1 MIKQHQLSERKACR
15 ILNLSRTVF
24 NYESSKSEKDEKVIT
39 ALNALAG
46 RHPGYGFWK
55 MYQRLRLEG
64 YLWNH
69 KRVHRV
75 YTNMNLNI
83 RRKHKRRLPNRLS
96 VPAKSPQNINEIWS
110 MDFMHDVLY
119 NGRKIKVLNVVE
131 EFNRQALVM
140 EVDTSICSSRV
151 VEILNRL
158 IEKHGKPKVIKSD
171 NGPEFISHIMLDW
184 CHKNR
189 IQHQF
194 IQPGKPTQ
202 NCFIERFNGSFRKE
216 ILDAYVFYS
225 LNELKLITEN
235 WMNEYNTYRPHESL
249 NGLTPELYLL
259 KCGKLSPL
267 KTFAEFTT
275 VQQNNNSNKNV
286 FIKFE

>member
-1 MIKQHQLSERKACR
+1 M
-15 ILNLSRTVF
+15 
-24 NYESSKSEKDEKVIT
+24 EKDEKVMT
-39 ALNALAG
+39 ALHELAG

-55 MYQRLRLEG
+55 MYQRLRLDG

-75 YTNMNLNI
+75 YTKMNLNI
-83 RRKHKRRLPNRLS
+83 RRKHKRRLPSRLA
-96 VPAKSPQNINEIWS
+96 VPAESPQTPNEIWS

-131 EFNRQALVM
+131 EFNRQALAM
-140 EVDTSICSSRV
+140 EVDTSICSGRV
-151 VEILNRL
+151 VEILDRL
-158 IEKHGKPKVIKSD
+158 IEKHGKPRVIKSD

-202 NCFIERFNGSFRKE
+202 NCFIERFNGTFRKE

-225 LNELKLITEN
+225 LNELKLVTEN
-235 WMNEYNTYRPHESL
+235 WMNEYNTYRPHDSL

-259 KCGKLSPL
+259 KYGKLSPL
-267 KTFAEFTT
+267 KPSAEFTT
-275 VQQNNNSNKNV
+275 VQQNSNNKNV

>member
-131 EFNRQALVM
+131 EFNRQALTM

>member
-131 EFNRQALVM
+131 EFNRQALAM

>member
-1 MIKQHQLSERKACR
+1 MEEHKMSERKACR

-24 NYESSKSEKDEKVIT
+24 NYESSKMEKDEKVMT
-39 ALNALAG
+39 ELNALAG

-55 MYQRLRLEG
+55 MYQRLRLDG

-83 RRKHKRRLPNRLS
+83 RRKHKRRLPSRLA
-96 VPAKSPQNINEIWS
+96 VAAESPQNPNEIWS

-131 EFNRQALVM
+131 EFNRQALAM

-151 VEILNRL
+151 IEILDRL
-158 IEKHGKPKVIKSD
+158 VEKHGKPKVIKSD

-202 NCFIERFNGSFRKE
+202 NCFIERFNGTFRRE

-225 LNELKLITEN
+225 LNELRLVTEN
-235 WMNEYNTYRPHESL
+235 WMNEYNTYRPHDSL

-259 KCGKLSPL
+259 KYGKLSPPKSL
-267 KTFAEFTT
+267 AEFTT
-275 VQQNNNSNKNV
+275 VQQNNIIKSN